1 MSALPSWDDAL
12 QRVLDATEPLACETV
27 DTPACS
33 GRVLAV
39 PVHAPW
45 DLPQRSVSMMDGYA
59 VRAEDLEVESPVLV
73 VAGESAAGRP
83 ASESLAR
90 GHAVRISTGAVLPE
104 GADIVVPQED
114 TERDGATLRV
124 DRQRFG
130 EVRPGRWLRRR
141 GSDFAEGEMVLAAG
155 QYLGPGD
162 IALAAATGH
171 ETLAVHRRPVVAI
184 VSTGDE
190 LVPLGTRPAPGEIVS
205 SNGFM
210 LAAQV
215 EAAGGIAVDHG
226 IAPDDPSALRRVLA
240 DALRAD
246 VVVTSGG
253 ISVGEHDLVERTF
266 VELGCAFAFHGVAL
280 RPGKPTAFGRA
291 GGTLVFGLPGNPAS
305 SLTTFALFV
314 RPALRRLLGVRGDVR
329 PATVE
334 VGLRNAAGGAGRR
347 AHFVR
352 ARLHTDGTATI
363 LASQVS
369 GDLRSIRDFD
379 AFVEVPAG
387 VASIPAGG
395 RARALLFDP
404 WWMERRSS

>member
-1 MSALPSWDDAL
+1 
-12 QRVLDATEPLACETV
+12 
-27 DTPACS
+27 
-33 GRVLAV
+33 
-39 PVHAPW
+39 
-45 DLPQRSVSMMDGYA
+45 MMDGYA
-59 VRAEDLEVESPVLV
+59 ARAADIAAASPVLAIV
-73 VAGESAAGRP
+73 GESAAGRP
-83 ASESLAR
+83 AAETLPA
-90 GHAVRISTGAVLPE
+90 GHAMRISTGAVLPE

-114 TERDGATLRV
+114 TDRDGNTLRI

-130 EVRPGRWLRRR
+130 EVRAGRWLRARA
-141 GSDFAEGEMVLAAG
+141 SDFAEGEVVLTAG
-155 QYLGPGD
+155 QTLGPGD
-162 IALAAATGH
+162 VALAASTGH
-171 ETLAVHRRPVVAI
+171 ETLVVHRRPVIAI

-190 LVPLGTRPAPGEIVS
+190 LVPLGTRPAPGQIVS

-215 EAAGGIAVDHG
+215 EDAGGIVVDHG
-226 IAPDDPSALRRVLA
+226 IAPDDPAALRRALA
-240 DALRAD
+240 EALRAD

-253 ISVGEHDLVERTF
+253 ISVGDHDLVGRTF
-266 VELGCAFAFHGVAL
+266 TDLGCAFAFHGVAL

-291 GGTLVFGLPGNPAS
+291 GSTLVFGLPGNPAS

-329 PATVE
+329 PATLAVQ
-334 VGLRNAAGGAGRR
+334 LRNEAEGAGRR

-363 LASQVS
+363 LATQVS

-387 VASIPAGG
+387 VGSIPAGG
-395 RARALLFDP
+395 RAQALLFDP
-404 WWMERRSS
+404 WWMERRTS